1 MDDVLERNPSF
12 LNCRVVQNKV
22 RDVIVG
28 DQWLTVR
35 ELAEKCWISKTTLH
49 DILSKYSN
57 MNRVCA
63 HRVLRLLTSE
73 NLERRVELSRQ
84 FIKKINRDILFW
96 TGLSKLMKSWFYMY
110 YYESETKQQSRHWK
124 NLNSPPPKKRELQIP
139 QKEYVHSFN
148 GLEGSY
154 SYIRSTKWPNTKFQ
168 LLLQGNL
175 NF

>member
-1 MDDVLERNPSF
+1 MDEVQERRPSF

-28 DQWLTVR
+28 DQRLTVR

-49 DILSKYSN
+49 DILSQYSN

-63 HRVLRLLTSE
+63 HRVLRHLTTE
-73 NLERRVELSRQ
+73 NLEKRVELSRQ

-110 YYESETKQQSRHWK
+110 YYESETNQQSRHWK

-139 QKEYVHSFN
+139 LKEYVHSFN